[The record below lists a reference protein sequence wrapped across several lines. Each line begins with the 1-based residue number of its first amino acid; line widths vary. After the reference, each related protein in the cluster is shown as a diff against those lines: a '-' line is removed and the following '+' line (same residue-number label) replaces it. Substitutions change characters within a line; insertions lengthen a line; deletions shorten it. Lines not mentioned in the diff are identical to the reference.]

1 MGPAYATYSRV
12 VCVFIIL
19 AGSTFLIER
28 NVHSASVRKP
38 SAGLHC
44 DLDISHIRRRPVIRA
59 VSPVM
64 SSLGN
69 SSTFH
74 KGMVLVPGGDFW
86 MGSQSEELT
95 DALPIH
101 KVHVGAFSMDETEV
115 TNAEFE
121 AFIYATGY
129 VTVAERPL
137 DPKDFPNVPAAKL
150 KPGGVVFSAAQKP
163 VSLDDPSAWWSYV
176 PGANWRHPDGPQ
188 TKIIG
193 KATDPV
199 VQIAWEDAA
208 AYALWAH
215 KRLPTEAEW
224 EFAARAGLDRNPY
237 TWGTALKP
245 GGRWQA
251 NIFEGHFPDRNSAED
266 GYAGRAPVAS
276 YKANGYGLFD
286 MAGNVWEW
294 CADWYRADY
303 YKSVAIRDG
312 VARNPS
318 GPANSFDPQE
328 PDVPKRVQRGGSFL
342 CTDQYCERYTPG
354 ARGKGDPNTP
364 TNHVG
369 FRCVADD

>member
-1 MGPAYATYSRV
+1 M
-12 VCVFIIL
+12 
-19 AGSTFLIER
+19 
-28 NVHSASVRKP
+28 VH
-38 SAGLHC
+38 
-44 DLDISHIRRRPVIRA
+44 
-59 VSPVM
+59 
-64 SSLGN
+64 
-69 SSTFH
+69 
-74 KGMVLVPGGDFW
+74 VPGGDFW

-101 KVHVGAFSMDETEV
+101 KVHVDAFSMDKTEV

-121 AFIYATGY
+121 AFVNATGY

-137 DPKDFPNVPAAKL
+137 DPKDFPDVPAAKL
-150 KPGGVVFSAAQKP
+150 KPGGVVFSAPHKP

-176 PGANWRHPDGPQ
+176 AGANWRHPDGPQ

-208 AYALWAH
+208 AYAQWAH

-312 VARNPS
+312 VARNPP
-318 GPANSFDPQE
+318 GPATSFDPQE

-342 CTDQYCERYTPG
+342 CTGQYCERYTPG